1 MSNNNELTNV
11 NTASSAPAFANQ
23 QGFDLAQRVAK
34 ALSSSDLV
42 PIAYKGNISN
52 CLVAL
57 EYSHRVNMSVLAVM
71 QNLHIIHG
79 KPSPSASFIIAA
91 INTCGRFAP
100 LKYKM
105 SGEGDAMRC
114 VAWTTD
120 ASGEVLESPPS
131 SIEMAKKEGWFGRSG
146 SKWQS
151 MPELMLRYRAAA
163 FFGRL
168 YAPEIIMGM
177 HSAEEV
183 EDMRVQP
190 AANANTGLN
199 ALREQPAAVSN
210 EGIQDAEIVDM
221 Q

>member
-1 MSNNNELTNV
+1 MSNELSLNN
-11 NTASSAPAFANQ
+11 AAAAPAFANQ
-23 QGFDLAQRVAK
+23 QGFELAQRVAK
-34 ALSSSDLV
+34 ALALSDLV
-42 PIAYKGNISN
+42 PATYKGNVSN
-52 CLVAL
+52 CLVAI

-79 KPSPSASFIIAA
+79 KPSPSATFIIGA

-105 SGEGDAMRC
+105 SGEGDQRRC

-120 ASGEVLESPPS
+120 ASGEVLESPAVT
-131 SIEMAKKEGWFGRSG
+131 IEMAKKEGWHDRSG
-146 SKWQS
+146 SKWKT

-183 EDMRVQP
+183 EDMRIQP
-190 AANANTGLN
+190 PNTGLN
-199 ALREQPAAVSN
+199 ALRDVVQQPATVTN
-210 EGIQDAEIVDM
+210 DGIQDAEIVDTPLD
-221 Q
+221 

>member
-1 MSNNNELTNV
+1 MTKELSINNQN
-11 NTASSAPAFANQ
+11 SAHPAFADQ
-23 QGFDLAQRVAK
+23 QGFELAQRIAK

-42 PIAYKGNISN
+42 PTAYKGNVSN

-100 LKYKM
+100 LKYRM
-105 SGEGDAMRC
+105 TGEGDQARC

-120 ASGEVLESPPS
+120 ASGEVLESPPATV
-131 SIEMAKKEGWFGRSG
+131 EMAKKEGWYARTG

-183 EDMRVQP
+183 EDMKTQAQP
-190 AANANTGLN
+190 TNSGIN
-199 ALREQPAAVSN
+199 ALREQPAKNDDV
-210 EGIQDAEIVDM
+210 QDIEDIEIV

>member
-1 MSNNNELTNV
+1 MSKELSIQT
-11 NTASSAPAFANQ
+11 TAASPAFADQ
-23 QGFDLAQRVAK
+23 QGFELAQRIAK
-34 ALSSSDLV
+34 ALSASDLV
-42 PIAYKGNISN
+42 PTAYKGNVSN

-79 KPSPSASFIIAA
+79 KPSPSAAFIIAA

-100 LKYKM
+100 LKYRL
-105 SGEGDAMRC
+105 SGEGDQARC

-120 ASGEVLESPPS
+120 ASGEVLESPPAT
-131 SIEMAKKEGWFGRSG
+131 IEMAKKEGWYARTG

-183 EDMRVQP
+183 ADMQIQP
-190 AANANTGLN
+190 ANTAIN
-199 ALREQPAAVSN
+199 ALREVGKEAAKTN
-210 EGIQDAEIVDM
+210 ETIQDVDIIEVVE
-221 Q
+221 

>member
-1 MSNNNELTNV
+1 MTKELSINNQN
-11 NTASSAPAFANQ
+11 AAHPAFADQ
-23 QGFDLAQRVAK
+23 QGFELAQRIAK

-42 PIAYKGNISN
+42 PIAYKGNVSN

-100 LKYKM
+100 LKYRIT
-105 SGEGDAMRC
+105 GEGDQARC

-120 ASGEVLESPPS
+120 ASGEVLESPPATV
-131 SIEMAKKEGWFGRSG
+131 EMAKKEGWYARTG

-177 HSAEEV
+177 HSAEEM
-183 EDMRVQP
+183 EDIKTQIP
-190 AANANTGLN
+190 AANTGIN
-199 ALREQPAAVSN
+199 ALREQTAKTNDV
-210 EGIQDAEIVDM
+210 QDIEDIEIV

>member
-1 MSNNNELTNV
+1 MSSELTNF
-11 NTASSAPAFANQ
+11 NAASSAPAFANQ
-23 QGFDLAQRVAK
+23 QGFELAQRIAK
-34 ALSSSDLV
+34 ALASSDLV
-42 PIAYKGNISN
+42 PTAYKNNISN
-52 CLVAL
+52 CLVAY

-79 KPSPSASFIIAA
+79 KPSPSSAFIIAA

-100 LKYKM
+100 LKYRL

-120 ASGEVLESPPS
+120 ASGEILESPPS
-131 SIEMAKKEGWFGRSG
+131 SIEMAKKEGWYSRSG

-177 HSAEEV
+177 HSTEES

-190 AANANTGLN
+190 VHTANTGLN
-199 ALREQPAAVSN
+199 ALREQPDPTTN
-210 EGIQDAEIVDM
+210 DGIQDAEIVDM